1 MLVAMLFLAACSPS
15 NTEDP
20 DNSVILPGVTGSYP
34 VVVDFSPSSV
44 RNYHGTYLGSFDILE
59 IGSQL
64 IEKSKSHF
72 SINDYILQEGQIINN
87 DRLLSLVR
95 RESPTNPQGLNP
107 PAGSEFDIGNQI
119 VLVDPILVADVVEIN
134 FMQTQSSGLVLGGI
148 AVAIVLNQVQRIE
161 TATSVTT
168 YEIDETR
175 LYEYASDV
183 GRKLESYL
191 RTLNTVGEIPI
202 YIGLYTTKRVDSMV
216 AGGFIGDGY
225 FVSRSGQFQ
234 RNNERWL
241 IFPSNEVSSLDPVMS
256 SSFNGLKQS
265 LQQLL
270 PESIGV
276 IGKGRYID
284 DNLSY
289 LKIDVQLVAKTFM
302 EVKATTQLAASI
314 IEGFEN
320 PQVHILVEI
329 MSLNKTLAIIE
340 RLPNQ
345 SRPVITYI
353 QS

>member
-1 MLVAMLFLAACSPS
+1 MAILLIAGCTPD
-15 NTEDP
+15 NNDDP
-20 DNSVILPGVTGSYP
+20 DNTVIIPGVTGSYP
-34 VVVDFSPSSV
+34 VVVDFNPSSV
-44 RNYHGTYLGSFDILE
+44 RNYHGTYLGSYDIQE

-64 IEKSKSHF
+64 IEKSKAHF
-72 SINDYILQEGQIINN
+72 SVNEFILQEGQIINN

-107 PAGSEFDIGNQI
+107 PTGSEFDIGDGI
-119 VLVDPILVADVVEIN
+119 VLEDPVLVADIVEIN
-134 FMQTQSSGLVLGGI
+134 FMQSQGDGLTLGGI

-161 TATSVTT
+161 TATSVTI
-168 YEIDETR
+168 YDIDETR

-202 YIGLYTTKRVDSMV
+202 YIGLYSTKSVDSVV
-216 AGGFIGDGY
+216 AGGYIGDGY

-241 IFPSNEVSSLDPVMS
+241 IFPSNEASSIDPITS

-270 PESIGV
+270 PEAVGV
-276 IGKGRYID
+276 IGKGRYIND
-284 DNLSY
+284 ELNY
-289 LKIDVQLVAKTFM
+289 LKIDIQLVAKTFM
-302 EVKATTQLAASI
+302 ELKATTQLAAAI

-320 PQVHILVEI
+320 PQAHILVEV
-329 MSLNKTLAIIE
+329 MTLNKTLSIIE

-345 SRPVITYI
+345 SRPTITYI